1 MIADG
6 LFEGLD
12 AALMYHPCDRNHVE
26 SWPLASEDIEIVFHG
41 LEAHAS
47 SNPWKGRNALDA
59 MILLFSSVG
68 LWRQQ
73 LRRGRPRSTGSSARA
88 APPRTSSPAGPRPGS

>member
-6 LFEGLD
+6 LFEGFD
-12 AALMYHPCDRNHVE
+12 AALLFHPSDVTHLTCGL
-26 SWPLASEDIEIVFHG
+26 LASEDVDVTFTG
-41 LEAHAS
+41 RQAHAAS
-47 SNPWKGRNALDA
+47 DPWLGRNALDA

-73 LRRGRPRSTGSSARA
+73 LRPDARVHGIDPGGRHGGQHHP
-88 APPRTSSPAGPRPGS
+88 GPDRRPGS